1 MRACRVRGDQ
11 APFLDGSTASGS
23 ISAIARTPTTALVSK
38 KFIFI
43 MIKLCLVMGD
53 EKHFVFVTSI

>member
-23 ISAIARTPTTALVSK
+23 ISAIARTPTTALVRK
-38 KFIFI
+38 KIYFHYVQT
-43 MIKLCLVMGD
+43 L
-53 EKHFVFVTSI
+53 FVNG